1 MTRSPDTQH
10 FSLTFDV
17 PENSATSLKIE
28 PNDAGGP
35 PVLIFVGEDGGVDV
49 FNWRTQQYQP
59 VTWMNIE

>member
-1 MTRSPDTQH
+1 MTRSTDTH
-10 FSLTFDV
+10 HLAFDV
-17 PENSATSLKIE
+17 PENSATSLTIE

-59 VTWMNIE
+59 VAWVHIE